1 MGSIPALV
9 LRLCCVVF
17 LVLWIASVLAVP
29 ALSWV
34 EVVFWP
40 GVSSTVVQ
48 LVAVGATAL
57 VFVTG
62 LQSARTVGRLAL
74 FTNKLGI
81 ALLLAALIRVHGG
94 FPMALN
100 GFGHGDRSA
109 LELWQGLSRLV
120 FYAGP
125 LALLASN
132 FGYRSQSRKQ
142 VTMIGLG
149 GLVLPIFGTL
159 LLTGLINIATLNSPV
174 YQASLNPTVGMAL
187 WAHAASSALPPRMMF
202 AAITVFG
209 AMRFGA
215 RALADFVPMHL
226 ASSPRSW
233 IWPGGLVLAVA
244 WFGLH
249 QDAPDRVTVLD
260 ISATILIAAAAVVTA
275 GVITGAHRDKRVRR
289 IDWVGTAALL
299 AGLACLPIWM
309 RVTGAEPWTHTWLL
323 PSYGMA
329 MLVCLV
335 GRSVGGSR
343 KAPEQINAK
352 RAVVLGTQGE
362 VRFWSV
368 GFPHD
373 RNRRPATGT
382 ENDVVTAP

>member
-17 LVLWIASVLAVP
+17 LALWIASVLAVP
-29 ALSWV
+29 ALWWV
-34 EVVFWP
+34 EVVFWT

-48 LVAVGATAL
+48 LIAVGIAAL

-62 LQSARTVGRLAL
+62 LQSTRTGGRLAL

-94 FPMALN
+94 FPAALN

-109 LELWQGLSRLV
+109 IELWQGLSRLV

-132 FGYRSQSRKQ
+132 FGYRSQSRRQ

-149 GLVLPIFGTL
+149 GFVLPIFGTL
-159 LLTGLINIATLNSPV
+159 LLTGLINIATLKSPV
-174 YQASLNPTVGMAL
+174 YQPSLNPTVGMAL

-215 RALADFVPMHL
+215 RALADYVPMQL
-226 ASSPRSW
+226 ATSPRSW
-233 IWPGGLVLAVA
+233 IWLGGLVLAVA

-260 ISATILIAAAAVVTA
+260 VSATILISAAAVVTA
-275 GVITGAHRDKRVRR
+275 DVITGAHRDKRERR

-309 RVTGAEPWTHTWLL
+309 WATGAEPWTHTWLL

-329 MLVCLV
+329 MLVCVV

-343 KAPEQINAK
+343 KEVSEAPGGRSMLNVPSSLVRKVRSAFGPN
-352 RAVVLGTQGE
+352 VL
-362 VRFWSV
+362 SV
-368 GFPHD
+368 KTSG
-373 RNRRPATGT
+373 
-382 ENDVVTAP
+382 